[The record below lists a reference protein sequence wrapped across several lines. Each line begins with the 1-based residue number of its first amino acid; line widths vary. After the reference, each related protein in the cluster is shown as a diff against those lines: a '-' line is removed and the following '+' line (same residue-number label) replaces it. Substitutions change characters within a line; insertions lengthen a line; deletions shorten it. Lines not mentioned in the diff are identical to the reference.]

1 MLSYCPQYHRSRQCF
16 LRDRW
21 LLKEEIEKEMRG
33 VPCGCEEEEAVPADA
48 DGRAAAGCDSVTG
61 R

>member
-1 MLSYCPQYHRSRQCF
+1 MLSYCPQHHRSRQCF
-16 LRDRW
+16 LKDRW
-21 LLKEEIEKEMRG
+21 LPKEKEKEMRC
-33 VPCGCEEEEAVPADA
+33 VPCGCEEEAVPADA